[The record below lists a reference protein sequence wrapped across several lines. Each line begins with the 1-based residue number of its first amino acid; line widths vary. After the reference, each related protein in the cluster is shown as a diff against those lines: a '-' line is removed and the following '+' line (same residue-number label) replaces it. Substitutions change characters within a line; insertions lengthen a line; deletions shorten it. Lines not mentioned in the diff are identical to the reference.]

1 MSEVKDQSENQAVHG
16 DNGNGVASGALENSV
31 QKMTELPAV
40 ARNINL
46 PCKKCGV
53 DRFHVVVAHKT
64 ATSAKVKCEV
74 CGALS
79 TFRLPSAAKKKSAA
93 TAGARKGKKTSEPN
107 HEAIWNDLKVQIGTD
122 QVIPYSMKTRYQLAN
137 AINHPKFGI
146 GFVTYATTD
155 RIDVAFAEGGRALV
169 HNRA

>member
-1 MSEVKDQSENQAVHG
+1 MDPMSEIQDAPLNP
-16 DNGNGVASGALENSV
+16 N
-31 QKMTELPAV
+31 ELPAV

-74 CGALS
+74 CGAAS
-79 TFRLPSAAKKKSAA
+79 TYKIAKPKAAKKPGVKRVTKSKA
-93 TAGARKGKKTSEPN
+93 PD
-107 HEAIWNDLKVQIGTD
+107 HEAIWAELNKEIGTD
-122 QVIPYSMKTRYQLAN
+122 NLKPYNMKTKFELAN

-146 GFVTYATTD
+146 GFVTNLTPD
-155 RIDVAFAEGGRALV
+155 RIDVAFPDGGRALV
-169 HNRA
+169 HNRQ